1 MLGTLLDINGKT
13 KDPVIASEDLCDWGI
28 RKELHMQVRASDN
41 KLIKPAA
48 YYTLS
53 TSERNE
59 FYQFLKLIKF
69 LDGYAANIS
78 RCVRETKISGLK
90 SHDCHILL
98 QMLIPAGIRGYL
110 IKEVNEVLCELGNFF
125 KELRCK
131 TLKDT
136 NVERLDKNNHI
147 IICKLEKIYPPYFF
161 TLMGHLTIHLAQEAK
176 IAGPVQFRWMYPIE
190 R

>member
-1 MLGTLLDINGKT
+1 MLGTLLDKT
-13 KDPVIASEDLCDWGI
+13 KDHVIASEDLCDLGI

-98 QMLIPAGIRGYL
+98 QMLIP
-110 IKEVNEVLCELGNFF
+110 
-125 KELRCK
+125 
-131 TLKDT
+131 
-136 NVERLDKNNHI
+136 
-147 IICKLEKIYPPYFF
+147 
-161 TLMGHLTIHLAQEAK
+161 
-176 IAGPVQFRWMYPIE
+176 
-190 R
+190 